1 MKNRAIF
8 TASAV
13 AVLISLLV
21 WPLAALA
28 QRRSMTEWEALVR
41 IKLAG
46 AALLLSIVD
55 AHWAYDPY
63 IGKLEEDTSFDI
75 RVPLHRGTRYMLI
88 GVCDDDC
95 RNLNMKMYDED
106 GEFVGQNSGRTT
118 TPDLEIIPEQTQRF
132 TVRMTMKRCD
142 EDPCYYGL
150 GVYSK

>member
-55 AHWAYDPY
+55 AHQAYDPY
-63 IGKLEEDTSFDI
+63 IGKLEEKTYYEI
-75 RVPLHRGTRYMLI
+75 HIPLRKGVRYMLI
-88 GVCDDDC
+88 GVCDV
-95 RNLNMKMYDED
+95 M
-106 GEFVGQNSGRTT
+106 TT
-118 TPDLEIIPEQTQRF
+118 AGI
-132 TVRMTMKRCD
+132 
-142 EDPCYYGL
+142 
-150 GVYSK
+150 